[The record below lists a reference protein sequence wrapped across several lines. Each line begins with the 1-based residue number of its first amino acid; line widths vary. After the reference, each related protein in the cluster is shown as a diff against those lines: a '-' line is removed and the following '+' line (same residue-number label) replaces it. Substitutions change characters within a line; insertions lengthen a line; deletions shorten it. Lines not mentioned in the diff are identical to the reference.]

1 MAWLAAVICVAGF
14 GITAEAGAGG
24 YREALKLSSAAAFD
38 TSAAGLSGSVAD
50 SIRSWGT
57 RSFADIRTPVSRMP
71 VYAPRSDVDYKI
83 RVMTP
88 DPNIDYRIRA
98 IGQEAPRLRD
108 PGTPFLP
115 YPNTPFKSFQWK
127 IPDFRLFPR
136 K

>member
-1 MAWLAAVICVAGF
+1 MAWLVTVICVAGF
-14 GITAEAGAGG
+14 GMAAEAGAGG
-24 YREALKLSSAAAFD
+24 YREALKLSEAAASD

-71 VYAPRSDVDYKI
+71 VYTPKSDVDYKI

-98 IGQEAPRLRD
+98 VGQEAPRLRD

-115 YPNTPFKSFQWK
+115 YPNTPFKPFHTNSPSYIK
-127 IPDFRLFPR
+127 
-136 K
+136 